1 MYYTTPDRHGYKVQ
15 LYWHAE
21 AYNSEAAIV
30 GIFLFLF

>member
-15 LYWHAE
+15 LDWHAE
-21 AYNSEAAIV
+21 AYISEAAIV